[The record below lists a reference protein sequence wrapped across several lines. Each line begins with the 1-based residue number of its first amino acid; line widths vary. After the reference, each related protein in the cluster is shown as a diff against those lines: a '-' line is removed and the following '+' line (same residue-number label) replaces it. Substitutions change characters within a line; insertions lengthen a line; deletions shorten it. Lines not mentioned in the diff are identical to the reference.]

1 MFSWLQAKLKHCRL
15 LSRAIDK
22 IKDSSPLSSKRTV
35 NWLWAQLVELLDEL
49 REEAKEESITQS
61 GVHCCGPWQKAHL
74 HRRKESN
81 RKQHQHRPPAPPDG
95 PLERVEQKGKGDKD
109 KDKGKG
115 KGDARLTEKAK
126 VQRPK
131 AKLCQRKTHPKRHVF
146 SFRKANGAA
155 ATAKSSAA
163 AVALM
168 LPTTARGISVD
179 GPPTPSTTTFWKRSG
194 LSNLFRTVIGWF
206 SVCSHALPAV
216 LPSVSFF
223 YHANRSVPCR
233 LDCRQ
238 RHWPELDITQGLY
251 RNRVSRRKSG
261 RMLRVLGRFP
271 LPQGMGSIL
280 QTRC

>member
-61 GVHCCGPWQKAHL
+61 GMHCCGPWPKAHL

-223 YHANRSVPCR
+223 
-233 LDCRQ
+233 
-238 RHWPELDITQGLY
+238 ITQTGPFHTDWIADSGTGRNLTSLKGFIATGYPAGSQAGCYAFSAGFLCHKEWGLY
-251 RNRVSRRKSG
+251 FK
-261 RMLRVLGRFP
+261 
-271 LPQGMGSIL
+271 
-280 QTRC
+280 